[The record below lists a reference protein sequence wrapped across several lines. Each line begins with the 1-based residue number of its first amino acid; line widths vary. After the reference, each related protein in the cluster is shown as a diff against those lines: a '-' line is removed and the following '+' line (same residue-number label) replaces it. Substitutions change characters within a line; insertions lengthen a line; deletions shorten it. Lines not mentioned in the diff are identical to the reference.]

1 MKGPAFENVDGKRN
15 NFTLIEL
22 LVVVAIIAILAGML
36 MPALSS
42 ARARAVSISCVS
54 RLKQIGTADSFY
66 QNDYGYFCPSGD
78 LMSSSVVW
86 FGTGLL
92 RTGYDF
98 TGDGYLNVYLK
109 KARDGEKMLSQRS
122 TNVFFCPD
130 PSVEKL
136 LTKKGEDV
144 TSASGGG
151 YGANVGLHGWLGF
164 FTIGSYPVMGDID
177 TSEFMLKKPGNIKKA
192 SSLVSFGDQLQKG
205 TSGMD
210 NADFAE
216 DSAYFGHMI
225 SNTSTCFRHPGK
237 SANIAWGDGHVS
249 SEKPAY
255 IGANPCQVGGLDPYD
270 AGAEEYE
277 HYSPDYEKDG
287 D

>member
-1 MKGPAFENVDGKRN
+1 MKRPAFENVDGKRN

-66 QNDYGYFCPSGD
+66 QSDYGYFCPSAN
-78 LMSSSVVW
+78 LMSSTVVW
-86 FGTGLL
+86 FGTGKLSA
-92 RTGYDF
+92 GYDF

-122 TNVFFCPD
+122 TNVLFCPD
-130 PSVEKL
+130 SSVEKL

-164 FTIGSYPVMGDID
+164 FTIGAYPVMGDID
-177 TSEFMLKKPGNIKKA
+177 TTGYMLKKPGNIKKA
-192 SSLVSFGDQLQKG
+192 SSLVSFGDQLQKND
-205 TSGMD
+205 TGMD